1 MTGRG
6 PRPLTGL
13 KEIDLQSIISGMVI
27 RKRSEVGP
35 KRLIETRNL
44 IRNPGM
50 GYEESGRGRVFRVE
64 G

>member
-1 MTGRG
+1 
-6 PRPLTGL
+6 
-13 KEIDLQSIISGMVI
+13 MVI